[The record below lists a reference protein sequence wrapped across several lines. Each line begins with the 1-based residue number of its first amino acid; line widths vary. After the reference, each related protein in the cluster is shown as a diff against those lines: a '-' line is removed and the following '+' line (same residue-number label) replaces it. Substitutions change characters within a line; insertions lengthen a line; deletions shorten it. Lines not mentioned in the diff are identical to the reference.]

1 MKSNYELV
9 LQIIESYENEEILN
23 DFKSKFKVGENI
35 KKKDYMLFCIEY
47 MDDISEMYYIKL
59 NWKWIKK
66 GGDDSVYDNMI

>member
-1 MKSNYELV
+1 MKNNYELV

-66 GGDDSVYDNMI
+66 GGDDSVYDNMV